1 MAKPNQ
7 IDKQL
12 GQEITDLAERKSYL
26 RANCESIET
35 LDYLK
40 RYSPETITRMKS
52 DLSDQSIIIN
62 DIQREKRETMK
73 AYKDQLK
80 PLIADKET
88 LLQSIKQKAEM
99 VNEPCYK
106 FLNEELRMAAYY
118 SPDGELI
125 MTRPFTQ
132 DEMQKN
138 IFQIE
143 PKTGTNN

>member
-1 MAKPNQ
+1 MAKQ
-7 IDKQL
+7 IIDKQL
-12 GQEITDLAERKSYL
+12 GQEITDLEERKSFL
-26 RANCESIET
+26 RANCEGIET

-62 DIQREKRETMK
+62 DIQTEKKETMK

-80 PLIADKET
+80 PLLEGKT
-88 LLQSIKQKAEM
+88 QLLQSIKSKAEM

-106 FLNEELRMAAYY
+106 FLNEELRMACFYNA
-118 SPDGELI
+118 DGDLVN
-125 MTRPFTQ
+125 TRPFTQ